1 MMDMEEYRLL
11 NGWSND
17 KKKGSS
23 RFDRIPMALV
33 EEVEINC
40 PGDYMQFVP
49 YDLPEQF
56 TTKDFAKAMKEGAEV
71 AYKAVIK
78 PVYLD

>member
-1 MMDMEEYRLL
+1 MEEYRLL

-49 YDLPEQF
+49 YDLQEQF
-56 TTKDFAKAMKEGAEV
+56 TPT
-71 AYKAVIK
+71 
-78 PVYLD
+78 